1 MSIIL
6 KLKKE
11 RTVKNCKKEKV
22 ALRSLAIYDHSNSD
36 FVDLHIQINPDS
48 KLKKNVPPSNTFVLQ
63 TIYEYLG

>member
-6 KLKKE
+6 KFRKE
-11 RTVKNCKKEKV
+11 RNVKKEKV
-22 ALRSLAIYDHSNSD
+22 ALRSLAVYDHSNSD

-48 KLKKNVPPSNTFVLQ
+48 KFKKNFRPSNTFVLQ